1 MNKSDLKLHFK
12 WHGIKRIPAE
22 DGFRTIP
29 KADLYIDCR
38 AIAEAGVP
46 GWSGKCPEFQ
56 ADIKEKS
63 KASLFCIQELIID
76 SLRHVSSRRGGL
88 DPYKEPYV
96 VMFLCAWGVHRS
108 VATCNVIA
116 ERMKAFGYN
125 VTIVE
130 STPVEGFKR

>member
-1 MNKSDLKLHFK
+1 MISPVKLHFK
-12 WHGIKRIPAE
+12 WAGIKRIPAQ

-56 ADIKEKS
+56 EGVLAQSFVALSAIEN
-63 KASLFCIQELIID
+63 LITD
-76 SLRHVSSRRGGL
+76 SLRHIPARRGGK
-88 DPYKEPYV
+88 DPYKDAYV
-96 VMFLCAWGVHRS
+96 VLFMCAYGIHRS
-108 VATCNVIA
+108 VATCHIIA
-116 ERMKAFGYN
+116 KAMKIKGYD